1 MTANHYKQE
10 FKMINEYEIHEELGS
25 GSFGKVRRVTRHF
38 KETEDGQ
45 IEKAD
50 YAMKIFNRSILDH

>member
-1 MTANHYKQE
+1 
-10 FKMINEYEIHEELGS
+10 MINEYEIHEELGY